1 MPHIIVKLYPGKSE
15 EAKARLAGQIVSAVV
30 TTLDCGEQSVSV
42 AMQEVKPEDWGETVY
57 KPDIADNWESLY
69 KQPGYNPFE

>member
-15 EAKARLAGQIVSAVV
+15 EAKVRLAAQIVSAVV
-30 TTLDCGEQSVSV
+30 TTLNCGEQSVSV

-57 KPDIADNWESLY
+57 KPDIADNWANLY
-69 KQPGYNPFE
+69 KQPGYNPFA